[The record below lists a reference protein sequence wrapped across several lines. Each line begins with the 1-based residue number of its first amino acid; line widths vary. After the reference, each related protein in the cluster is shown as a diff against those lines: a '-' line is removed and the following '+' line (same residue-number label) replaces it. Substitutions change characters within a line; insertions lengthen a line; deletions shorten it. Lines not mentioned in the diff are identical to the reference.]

1 MAKKSLLKAIELK
14 PDFHRAILLM
24 ANIALKQGDVDTSE
38 KYANEVLKDLASHYR
53 ANTIMGKVHLARRNW
68 KKALERF
75 KKVVD
80 IQPDDPRGHY
90 LLGIAHRYNKDHPAA
105 LASFEKALE
114 LKPQLLDAF
123 SQIIGLHSANKNYRR
138 ALKRCDAQLDLY
150 EDENALKAIVLNI
163 KGRLFSSQ
171 RNYPASEETFKS
183 AIKMDPDYTGPYYGL
198 AQLYLVQ
205 GQQNKAIEQYK
216 KLLSTNSEQAEPNM
230 MIGVLYH
237 TQKKVALAQTYYEEA
252 LRINPKF
259 APAANNLA
267 YILAEQDKDLN
278 KALELAK
285 LAKEKLPNDPGV
297 MDTMGWVYFK
307 RGLYDSA
314 IIEHA
319 DSLDKIPENPTAH
332 YHLGMAYYK
341 KGEKE
346 KARVQFE
353 RALGLKENFEK
364 SEEVKAI
371 LAEL

>member
-1 MAKKSLLKAIELK
+1 M
-14 PDFHRAILLM
+14 
-24 ANIALKQGDVDTSE
+24 N
-38 KYANEVLKDLASHYR
+38 
-53 ANTIMGKVHLARRNW
+53 
-68 KKALERF
+68 
-75 KKVVD
+75 
-80 IQPDDPRGHY
+80 
-90 LLGIAHRYNKDHPAA
+90 
-105 LASFEKALE
+105 
-114 LKPQLLDAF
+114 
-123 SQIIGLHSANKNYRR
+123 
-138 ALKRCDAQLDLY
+138 
-150 EDENALKAIVLNI
+150 
-163 KGRLFSSQ
+163 
-171 RNYPASEETFKS
+171 
-183 AIKMDPDYTGPYYGL
+183 PDYTGPYYGL

-314 IIEHA
+314 IIELA
-319 DSLDKIPENPTAH
+319 DSLEKIPENPTAH

-346 KARVQFE
+346 KARAQLE

-371 LAEL
+371 LAEM